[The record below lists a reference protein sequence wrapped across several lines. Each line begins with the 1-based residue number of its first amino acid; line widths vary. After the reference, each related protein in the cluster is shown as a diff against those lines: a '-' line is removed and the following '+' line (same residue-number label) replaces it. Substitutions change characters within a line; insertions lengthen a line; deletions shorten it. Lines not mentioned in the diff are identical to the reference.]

1 MFSERLTCR
10 LDLRAILCIP
20 FLLCSGCFSDQ
31 SQPPHR
37 PLRVFAAASLSTVIP
52 EIAEEFQTRHPDIE
66 FEFNFAASSMLAK
79 QIEHG
84 AAADLYLS
92 ANTNWVH
99 YLEERSLI
107 ERTQELLSNK
117 LVLVTPIRD
126 NATQD
131 LRLANLAGKGI
142 RKIALADW
150 SHVPAGIY
158 ARQALEKAGL
168 WDAVASKCLPALDV
182 RAALTY
188 VERGEA
194 DCGLVYRTDAAISNK
209 VRIEF
214 ELPAQLQPRIRYMA
228 ALPKT
233 SQHQLS
239 TLFFAF
245 LSSDTAGQIF
255 TRHGFGL
262 IGRE

>member
-1 MFSERLTCR
+1 MISERISLK
-10 LDLRAILCIP
+10 LEFNALIGIL
-20 FLLCSGCFSDQ
+20 FLLCSGCFSDPSQ
-31 SQPPHR
+31 SSHP
-37 PLRVFAAASLSTVIP
+37 PLRVFAAASLSSAIP
-52 EIAEEFQTRHPDIE
+52 EVAEAFQTLHPEVE

-92 ANTNWVH
+92 ANTNWVR
-99 YLEERSLI
+99 YLKEQSFVD
-107 ERTQELLSNK
+107 RTQAVLTNT
-117 LVLVTPIRD
+117 LVLIVPANRQMSD
-126 NATQD
+126 KLQLSD
-131 LRLANLAGKGI
+131 LNGEAI
-142 RKIALADW
+142 RKVALADW

-158 ARQALEKAGL
+158 AKQALEKAGL
-168 WDAVASKCLPALDV
+168 WDTVASKCLPALDV

-209 VRIEF
+209 VKIAS
-214 ELPAQLQPRIRYMA
+214 ELPPEVQSPIRYML

-233 SQHQLS
+233 AQHQLC
-239 TLFFAF
+239 TTFFTF
-245 LSSDTAGQIF
+245 LTSDIAGKIF
-255 TRHGFGL
+255 SRHGFGL